1 MRNIVT
7 AGCPGE
13 SVCDHSAMLISS
25 PCVVSLTWT
34 LADGQGE
41 AIDELAEPMEF
52 YFGGDDLLPKLE
64 EALDGQAPGFETHLR
79 LEPDQAFGDY
89 DAELVCF
96 EDRALFPEGLE
107 EGMQFD
113 GLPEGAQT
121 VGMPPD
127 TIYTV
132 TELYPT
138 HVVLDGNHP
147 LAGIAL
153 QLHVKVIGVRE
164 ATEQERDAGS
174 VADSLLSVVSTLP
187 GSSTLH

>member
-1 MRNIVT
+1 
-7 AGCPGE
+7 
-13 SVCDHSAMLISS
+13 MLIST

-34 LADGQGE
+34 LADGQGQ
-41 AIDELAEPMEF
+41 AIDELTEPMEF
-52 YFGGDDLLPKLE
+52 FYGGDDLLPKLE
-64 EALDGQAPGFETHLR
+64 EALAGQGAGFETHLH
-79 LEPDQAFGDY
+79 LEPEHAFGDY
-89 DAELVCF
+89 DAQLVCF
-96 EDRALFPEGLE
+96 EDRSLFPGVLE

-127 TIYTV
+127 TIFTI

-153 QLHVKVIGVRE
+153 QLHVKVVEVRE
-164 ATEQERDAGS
+164 ATDEEREAGS
-174 VADSLLSVVSTLP
+174 VAESLLSVVSTVP

>member
-1 MRNIVT
+1 
-7 AGCPGE
+7 
-13 SVCDHSAMLISS
+13 MLISS

-132 TELYPT
+132 TDLYPT

-153 QLHVKVIGVRE
+153 QLHVKVVGVRE